1 MFNFAPNKT
10 VEVQPKV
17 AVAYDHGFSTEEVRE
32 VEEKYKELERL
43 SRTNHE
49 LTLADQI
56 AIVKWNRIRRVE
68 AFILNPAKPVKAPK
82 ASKEKKIK
90 EVKLKKL
97 SKKDKDKM
105 DNLKLLLEDDIL
117 TLETMHPKDKEF
129 YELNLKRWE
138 IS

>member
-1 MFNFAPNKT
+1 MFNFSPNKT
-10 VEVQPKV
+10 VEVQPETP
-17 AVAYDHGFSTEEVRE
+17 AVYDHGFSTEEVRE
-32 VEEKYKELERL
+32 IEEKYKELERL
-43 SRTNHE
+43 SKTNHE

-56 AIVKWNRIRRVE
+56 TIVKWNRIRRVE

-82 ASKEKKIK
+82 EKKVR

-97 SKKDKDKM
+97 SKKDKEKM
-105 DNLKLLLEDDIL
+105 DNLKLLLEDEIL